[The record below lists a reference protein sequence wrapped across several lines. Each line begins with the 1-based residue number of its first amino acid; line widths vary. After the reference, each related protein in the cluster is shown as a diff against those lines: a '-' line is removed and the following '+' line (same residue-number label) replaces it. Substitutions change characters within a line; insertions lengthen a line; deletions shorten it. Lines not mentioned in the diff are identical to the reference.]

1 MSEKNPAEASSTSGV
16 ASATTAAGG
25 ATTGAEPSP
34 EENNGGMSSSG
45 VAQSAELNDRAAKVE
60 GVSLDGARLI
70 PVAQDEATSN
80 SYSMLEPRMKKV
92 YGAYY
97 KELYYT
103 PERRVLDPKVQEL
116 ISIAASLVAKCDGC
130 IDGHMKKALALGV
143 TKEEISETICIAAAI
158 NAAAMIDL
166 SDRTAARLG
175 LNHFPAK
182 PAEKI

>member
-1 MSEKNPAEASSTSGV
+1 MKETDVVTADDAAEVERVATDRPIPMASD
-16 ASATTAAGG
+16 
-25 ATTGAEPSP
+25 EP
-34 EENNGGMSSSG
+34 
-45 VAQSAELNDRAAKVE
+45 ND
-60 GVSLDGARLI
+60 
-70 PVAQDEATSN
+70 

-116 ISIAASLVAKCDGC
+116 ISLAASLVAKCEGC
-130 IDGHMKKALALGV
+130 IDGHMKKALSLGA

-158 NAAAMIDL
+158 NAAAVIDH

-175 LNHFPAK
+175 LSHFPNPRPRK
-182 PAEKI
+182 D

>member
-1 MSEKNPAEASSTSGV
+1 MSEKNPVEASSSNSSSGV
-16 ASATTAAGG
+16 ASASTGTVAG
-25 ATTGAEPSP
+25 AQPVA
-34 EENNGGMSSSG
+34 ENNGGASPSG
-45 VAQSAELNDRAAKVE
+45 ELHDAAAKVE

-70 PVAQDEATSN
+70 PVAQDEASN

-130 IDGHMKKALALGV
+130 IDGHMKKAISLGA

-175 LNHFPAK
+175 LNHFPATAK
-182 PAEKI
+182 PNEKA

>member
-1 MSEKNPAEASSTSGV
+1 MSENNQAEESGNNGSASIVT
-16 ASATTAAGG
+16 
-25 ATTGAEPSP
+25 TTGAAA
-34 EENNGGMSSSG
+34 N
-45 VAQSAELNDRAAKVE
+45 ANDPVE
-60 GVSLDGARLI
+60 KIEHVRTDGLI
-70 PVAQDEATSN
+70 PVAASEPTN

-103 PERRVLDPKVQEL
+103 PERRVLDAKVQEL

-130 IDGHMKKALALGV
+130 IDGHMKKALSLGA

-166 SDRTAARLG
+166 SDHSAARLG
-175 LNHFPAK
+175 LNHFPSK

>member
-1 MSEKNPAEASSTSGV
+1 MSEKNPAEAAGSSSSSNAGV
-16 ASATTAAGG
+16 VSATTPAEVAGANG
-25 ATTGAEPSP
+25 ANPSP
-34 EENNGGMSSSG
+34 ATG
-45 VAQSAELNDRAAKVE
+45 ELHDTAATAE
-60 GVSLDGARLI
+60 GVKLDKGQQMI
-70 PVAQDEATSN
+70 PVAASEPPN

-103 PERRVLDPKVQEL
+103 PERRILDPKVQEL

-130 IDGHMKKALALGV
+130 LDGHMKKALDLGA

-166 SDRTAARLG
+166 SDRTAERLG
-175 LNHFPAK
+175 LNHFPSK
-182 PAEKI
+182 PGEKG

>member
-1 MSEKNPAEASSTSGV
+1 MDEKTGADVSEAGAATAPAV
-16 ASATTAAGG
+16 ADAGDLIPAAAGD
-25 ATTGAEPSP
+25 APS
-34 EENNGGMSSSG
+34 
-45 VAQSAELNDRAAKVE
+45 
-60 GVSLDGARLI
+60 
-70 PVAQDEATSN
+70 
-80 SYSMLEPRMKKV
+80 SYSMLEPRMKRV

-97 KELYYT
+97 KELYFT

-130 IDGHMKKALALGV
+130 IDGHMKKALELGA

-175 LNHFPAK
+175 LNHFPSK
-182 PAEKI
+182 PTEKS

>member
-1 MSEKNPAEASSTSGV
+1 MDEKPLADAREGGV
-16 ASATTAAGG
+16 ATATAVED
-25 ATTGAEPSP
+25 TG
-34 EENNGGMSSSG
+34 
-45 VAQSAELNDRAAKVE
+45 D
-60 GVSLDGARLI
+60 LI
-70 PVAQDEATSN
+70 PSAAHEPVT
-80 SYSMLEPRMKKV
+80 SYSMLEPRMKRV

-130 IDGHMKKALALGV
+130 IDGHMKKALELGAS
-143 TKEEISETICIAAAI
+143 KEEISETICIAAAI

-175 LNHFPAK
+175 LNHFPSK
-182 PAEKI
+182 PTE

>member
-1 MSEKNPAEASSTSGV
+1 MSEKNPAEANTSSTGGV
-16 ASATTAAGG
+16 ASATTAAGDV
-25 ATTGAEPSP
+25 TTSAPQTP
-34 EENNGGMSSSG
+34 EENNGGTSP
-45 VAQSAELNDRAAKVE
+45 SAEINDRVAKVE

-103 PERRVLDPKVQEL
+103 PERRILDPKVQEL

-130 IDGHMKKALALGV
+130 IDGHMKKALSLGA

-175 LNHFPAK
+175 LNHFPTQPPKKADG
-182 PAEKI
+182 

>member
-1 MSEKNPAEASSTSGV
+1 MSEKNPAEASGSGV
-16 ASATTAAGG
+16 ASATTTAAAGANGAG
-25 ATTGAEPSP
+25 ATNAASSELHDPVAE
-34 EENNGGMSSSG
+34 
-45 VAQSAELNDRAAKVE
+45 VE
-60 GVSLDGARLI
+60 GVTLDKAQMI
-70 PVAQDEATSN
+70 PVARDEPSN

-103 PERRVLDPKVQEL
+103 PERRILDPKVQEL

-130 IDGHMKKALALGV
+130 LDGHMKKALDLGA

-175 LNHFPAK
+175 LNHFPSK

>member
-1 MSEKNPAEASSTSGV
+1 MSEKNPAEANRSSSSV
-16 ASATTAAGG
+16 SSASAG
-25 ATTGAEPSP
+25 ADVSAEEVTPV
-34 EENNGGMSSSG
+34 ENNGGAS
-45 VAQSAELNDRAAKVE
+45 QSAEINDRVAKVE

-70 PVAQDEATSN
+70 PVAEDEAASN

-103 PERRVLDPKVQEL
+103 PERRILDPKVQEL

-130 IDGHMKKALALGV
+130 IDGHMKKALSLGA

-175 LNHFPAK
+175 LNHFPTK
-182 PAEKI
+182 PPEKS

>member
-1 MSEKNPAEASSTSGV
+1 MSEKNPEETPHTAGA
-16 ASATTAAGG
+16 ASATTTKTPGANGANASAA
-25 ATTGAEPSP
+25 
-34 EENNGGMSSSG
+34 
-45 VAQSAELNDRAAKVE
+45 AELHDAAADAE
-60 GVSLDGARLI
+60 GVTLDTGRLI
-70 PVAQDEATSN
+70 PVALDEATS

-103 PERRVLDPKVQEL
+103 PERRILDPKVQEL

-130 IDGHMKKALALGV
+130 IDGHMKKALALGA

-175 LNHFPAK
+175 LNHFPSK
-182 PAEKI
+182 PNEKI

>member
-1 MSEKNPAEASSTSGV
+1 MKETDVVTVDDVAEVERVSTDRPIPMASD
-16 ASATTAAGG
+16 
-25 ATTGAEPSP
+25 EPT
-34 EENNGGMSSSG
+34 
-45 VAQSAELNDRAAKVE
+45 D
-60 GVSLDGARLI
+60 
-70 PVAQDEATSN
+70 

-116 ISIAASLVAKCDGC
+116 ISLAASLVAKCEGC
-130 IDGHMKKALALGV
+130 IDGHMKKALSLGA

-158 NAAAMIDL
+158 NAAAVIDH

-175 LNHFPAK
+175 LSHFPNPRPRK
-182 PAEKI
+182 D

>member
-1 MSEKNPAEASSTSGV
+1 MKETDVVTVDDVAEVERVSTDRPIPMASD
-16 ASATTAAGG
+16 
-25 ATTGAEPSP
+25 EPT
-34 EENNGGMSSSG
+34 
-45 VAQSAELNDRAAKVE
+45 D
-60 GVSLDGARLI
+60 
-70 PVAQDEATSN
+70 

-116 ISIAASLVAKCDGC
+116 VSLAASLVAKCEGC
-130 IDGHMKKALALGV
+130 IDGHMKKALSLGA

-158 NAAAMIDL
+158 NAAAVIDH

-175 LNHFPAK
+175 LSHFPNQRPRK
-182 PAEKI
+182 D

>member
-1 MSEKNPAEASSTSGV
+1 MNEKDTNGAGAAV
-16 ASATTAAGG
+16 TTAGDPA
-25 ATTGAEPSP
+25 AAAEH
-34 EENNGGMSSSG
+34 
-45 VAQSAELNDRAAKVE
+45 
-60 GVSLDGARLI
+60 VSTEPVI
-70 PVAQDEATSN
+70 PMASDEPTS

-103 PERRVLDPKVQEL
+103 PERRVLSPQVQEL
-116 ISIAASLVAKCDGC
+116 ISIAASLVAKCEGC

-143 TKEEISETICIAAAI
+143 TKEEISEAICIAAAI

-175 LNHFPAK
+175 LNHFPTQTK
-182 PAEKI
+182 QNG

>member
-1 MSEKNPAEASSTSGV
+1 MEEKNAVAAEPAEELIP
-16 ASATTAAGG
+16 SAA
-25 ATTGAEPSP
+25 AEP
-34 EENNGGMSSSG
+34 
-45 VAQSAELNDRAAKVE
+45 
-60 GVSLDGARLI
+60 
-70 PVAQDEATSN
+70 TT

-116 ISIAASLVAKCDGC
+116 ISIAASLVAKCEGC
-130 IDGHMKKALALGV
+130 IDGHMKKALALGA

-166 SDRTAARLG
+166 SDRTASRLG
-175 LNHFPAK
+175 LNHFPNGATGK
-182 PAEKI
+182 E

>member
-1 MSEKNPAEASSTSGV
+1 MDEKTVNEASQVSASAPPSASDNGAGGDAAPLAQAPSVVDDQSGV
-16 ASATTAAGG
+16 VIPLAGDAA
-25 ATTGAEPSP
+25 PS
-34 EENNGGMSSSG
+34 
-45 VAQSAELNDRAAKVE
+45 
-60 GVSLDGARLI
+60 
-70 PVAQDEATSN
+70 

-116 ISIAASLVAKCDGC
+116 VSIAASLVAKCEGC
-130 IDGHMKKALALGV
+130 LDGHMKKALALGA

-158 NAAAMIDL
+158 NAASMIDL

-175 LNHFPAK
+175 LNHFPTHPSRAD
-182 PAEKI
+182 

>member
-1 MSEKNPAEASSTSGV
+1 MSEPNTAEAATGGV
-16 ASATTAAGG
+16 ASAAAARVPGTTHRHEGNAPDELRDAA
-25 ATTGAEPSP
+25 AAE
-34 EENNGGMSSSG
+34 G
-45 VAQSAELNDRAAKVE
+45 VA
-60 GVSLDGARLI
+60 LDGARLI
-70 PVAQDEATSN
+70 PAAQDEASD

-103 PERRVLDPKVQEL
+103 PERRILDPKVQEL

-130 IDGHMKKALALGV
+130 IDGHMKKALALGA

-175 LNHFPAK
+175 LSHFPSQPPK
-182 PAEKI
+182 PNA

>member
-1 MSEKNPAEASSTSGV
+1 MSEKNPAEATGTGV
-16 ASATTAAGG
+16 ASAATPG
-25 ATTGAEPSP
+25 ANGANAP
-34 EENNGGMSSSG
+34 
-45 VAQSAELNDRAAKVE
+45 AAELHDAAADAE
-60 GVSLDGARLI
+60 GVTLDTGQMI
-70 PVAQDEATSN
+70 PVAASEPSN

-130 IDGHMKKALALGV
+130 IDGHMKKALSLGA

-175 LNHFPAK
+175 LNHFPSK
-182 PAEKI
+182 PAEKV

>member
-1 MSEKNPAEASSTSGV
+1 MSEQNPAEASG
-16 ASATTAAGG
+16 
-25 ATTGAEPSP
+25 
-34 EENNGGMSSSG
+34 NNGAVSTATMTTSTD
-45 VAQSAELNDRAAKVE
+45 ANDKVE
-60 GVSLDGARLI
+60 EIENVRTDGLI
-70 PVAQDEATSN
+70 PVAASEPTN

-103 PERRVLDPKVQEL
+103 PERRVLDAKVQEL

-130 IDGHMKKALALGV
+130 IDGHMKKALELGA

-166 SDRTAARLG
+166 SDHSAARLG
-175 LNHFPAK
+175 LNHFPSR